1 MANALSGEVRSL
13 LFDVMYSGAAIVH
26 KRKLLRLLGWVNDKQ
41 SAWSDLLDHWI
52 EIGGECENL
61 CADEVLDKI
70 VLSLKSPRGQS
81 GNHSMGGVSAS
92 SPTPNMRPRV

>member
-41 SAWSDLLDHWI
+41 SAWSD
-52 EIGGECENL
+52 
-61 CADEVLDKI
+61 
-70 VLSLKSPRGQS
+70 
-81 GNHSMGGVSAS
+81 
-92 SPTPNMRPRV
+92 